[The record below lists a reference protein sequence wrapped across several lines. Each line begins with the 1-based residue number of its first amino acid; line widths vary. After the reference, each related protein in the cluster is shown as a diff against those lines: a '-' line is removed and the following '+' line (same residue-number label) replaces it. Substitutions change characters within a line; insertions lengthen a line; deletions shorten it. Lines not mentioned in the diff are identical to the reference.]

1 MDKQHPQKNKS
12 IFEKINFKK
21 LQISDLR
28 LMYKWLN
35 TDFVKQWYGQ
45 KNYSYEEV
53 FEKYSAKMS
62 VENLSN
68 PFLILYARTPIGYIQ
83 SYRIS
88 DFPDYNKY
96 VRADEKTA
104 GIDLFIGE
112 DDYIHKGFGTAI
124 LTKFL
129 AEIIFSDDRIMRC
142 VIGPEPKNEAAIRC
156 YEKVGFRYF
165 KTIHVAGEKE
175 PECLMRIDK
184 ENS

>member
-1 MDKQHPQKNKS
+1 MH
-12 IFEKINFKK
+12 
-21 LQISDLR
+21 
-28 LMYKWLN
+28 KWLN
-35 TDFVKQWYGQ
+35 TDFVSQWYGQ
-45 KNYSYEEV
+45 KKYSYEEV
-53 FEKYSAKMS
+53 LQKYSAKIS

-88 DFPDYNKY
+88 DYPDYNKY
-96 VRADEKTA
+96 VQADEKAA

-129 AEIIFSDDRIMRC
+129 AEIIFSDDSLISC
-142 VIGPEPKNEAAIRC
+142 VIGPEPKNKAAIRC

-165 KTIHVAGEKE
+165 KTVHIAGEKE
-175 PECLMRIDK
+175 PEYLMRINK
-184 ENS
+184 ENPITGN